1 MLVKQNKKSED
12 QPVTKAVIPAAG
24 MGTRFLPVTKSMP
37 KEMLPIINKPV
48 IQYVVEEAVQ
58 SGIDDIIMI
67 TGRTKRSIE
76 DYFDDAPELTTHLR
90 NQGKDEACK
99 VIEEVSSLAD
109 IHFIRQKEP
118 RGLGDAVLR
127 AEKHIGNE
135 PFAVL
140 LGDDFV
146 VGQVPCIR
154 QLISVYA
161 EYKSSVIAIENVPPE
176 KISSY
181 GIIDGHPVGNRLFDL
196 TTIVEKPRIEDAPSS
211 LGAIGRYVFTPE
223 IFECLRQTNP
233 GVGGEIQLTD
243 AIRRLIKTEGQN
255 VYGSL
260 FSGTR
265 YDTGDVFGYLKTI
278 LDCAMRDEQ
287 IADTLRAY
295 LKEMIDDESNFK

>member
-1 MLVKQNKKSED
+1 MKQNKNSDE
-12 QPVTKAVIPAAG
+12 QLVTKAVIPAAG
-24 MGTRFLPVTKSMP
+24 LGTRFLPVTKSMP

-76 DYFDDAPELTTHLR
+76 DYFDDAPELTAHL
-90 NQGKDEACK
+90 QKKGKDEACK
-99 VIEEVSSLAD
+99 MIEEVSSLAD

-118 RGLGDAVLR
+118 KGLGDAVLR

-146 VGQVPCIR
+146 VSQVPCIR

-161 EYKSSVIAIENVPPE
+161 EHKSSVVAVENVPPE

-181 GIIDGHPVGNRLFDL
+181 GIIDGQPAGTTEGNRLYAL
-196 TTIVEKPRIEDAPSS
+196 SNIVEKPRPEDAPSS

-223 IFECLRQTNP
+223 IFTCLKRTTQ

-243 AIRRLIKTEGQN
+243 AIRRLIETDGQN
-255 VYGSL
+255 VFGSL
-260 FSGTR
+260 FSGIR

-278 LDCAMRDEQ
+278 LDCALRDEN
-287 IADTLRAY
+287 IADKLRTY
-295 LKEMIDDESNFK
+295 LKEIN